1 MVGVTTRALLVPG
14 VPGLVKGLS
23 LSRIASAIREC
34 SISWLG
40 SIGLEV
46 VEGEG
51 GAGLDTVPEEGCL
64 CLEVVTSLFVG
75 AVLGSAIGCE
85 FFLDDLVTRVIPC
98 LGGDIVSVALRGA
111 VCFLLACLLCDFCFT
126 LVGPDAFGSSV
137 PGVLAGG
144 AGDAATVFLGSFR
157 LGLARLAI
165 AKVMDVL
172 LSMQQSRAFIV
183 RLTINE

>member
-1 MVGVTTRALLVPG
+1 MGLGLAVGSLSDANIWEYGMVGVTTRALLVPE

-23 LSRIASAIREC
+23 PSRIASAIGEC

-51 GAGLDTVPEEGCL
+51 GAVLHTVPEEGCL
-64 CLEVVTSLFVG
+64 CLEVDTSLFVG

-111 VCFLLACLLCDFCFT
+111 VCFLLAL
-126 LVGPDAFGSSV
+126 
-137 PGVLAGG
+137 
-144 AGDAATVFLGSFR
+144 
-157 LGLARLAI
+157 
-165 AKVMDVL
+165 
-172 LSMQQSRAFIV
+172 FIV
-183 RLTINE
+183 